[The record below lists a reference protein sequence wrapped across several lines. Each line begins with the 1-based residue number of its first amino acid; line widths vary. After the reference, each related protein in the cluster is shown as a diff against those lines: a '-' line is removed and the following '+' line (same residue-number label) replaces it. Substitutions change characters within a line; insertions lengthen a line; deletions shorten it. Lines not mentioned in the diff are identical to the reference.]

1 MGCGQSSQQKLSDTI
16 ENVRNSKNVVI
27 DDLSLK
33 KRPYFDLLSILSKN
47 KNIRTFKLKNVEI
60 SKYNN

>member
-60 SKYNN
+60 SKYIN

>member
-27 DDLSLK
+27 DDLSFK

-60 SKYNN
+60 SKYIN

>member
-16 ENVRNSKNVVI
+16 ENVKNSKKVVI

-47 KNIRTFKLKNVEI
+47 KNVRTFKLKNVEI

>member
-27 DDLSLK
+27 DDLSFK